1 MTIRPARPA
10 DWPQIWPIL
19 RDTFRA
25 GETYA
30 IDPEITEQA
39 ARTYWMD
46 SPAACYVVEEAD
58 QVLGTYYIRTNQA
71 GGGAHVCNC
80 GYMTAPAAQGRGLA
94 RAMCEASQDQARA
107 LGYKAMQF
115 NFVLS
120 TNIVAVGL
128 WQRLGFE
135 VVGQLPRAFNHPS
148 KGLIDAL
155 VMYKWLAD

>member
-1 MTIRPARPA
+1 MNIRSALPG

-19 RDTFRA
+19 RDTFAA
-25 GETYA
+25 GDTYA
-30 IDPEITEQA
+30 VDTAINEEA
-39 ARTYWMD
+39 ARAYWMD
-46 SPAACYVVEEAD
+46 SPAACYVAEAD
-58 QVLGTYYIRTNQA
+58 GQVLGTYYIRTNQA

-80 GYMTAPAAQGRGLA
+80 GYMTAPEARGRGLA

-128 WQRLGFE
+128 WQQLGFD
-135 VVGQLPRAFNHPS
+135 VVGQLPRAFDHPT